1 MESYWQTI
9 VKNQTGN
16 QPTKE
21 IAVLIDNTPKIVF
34 SLTLQQIDWENS
46 KLNKE
51 VINEEILEL
60 MQQEGKN
67 WLAGSRSLIVMLMQL
82 DLIDE

>member
-1 MESYWQTI
+1 
-9 VKNQTGN
+9 
-16 QPTKE
+16 
-21 IAVLIDNTPKIVF
+21 
-34 SLTLQQIDWENS
+34 
-46 KLNKE
+46 LNKE

-82 DLIDE
+82 DLIDVYQLCVHPIILGAVKKMIAWIIKQY